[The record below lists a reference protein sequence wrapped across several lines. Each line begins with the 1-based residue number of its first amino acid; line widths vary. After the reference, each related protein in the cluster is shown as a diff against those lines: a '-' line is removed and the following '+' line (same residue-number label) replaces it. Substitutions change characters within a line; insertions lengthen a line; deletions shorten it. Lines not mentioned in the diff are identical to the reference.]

1 MSNPE
6 TIRSFTNDS
15 EAIVKFIIEKLIS
28 LTISTSDN
36 STIYKKIPDYC
47 FERLKRT
54 LISFF

>member
-28 LTISTSDN
+28 LTI
-36 STIYKKIPDYC
+36 
-47 FERLKRT
+47 
-54 LISFF
+54 